1 MTAEQILKDSE
12 ERMKKSVEV
21 LKHEF
26 STLRTGKASP
36 ALLDTIHVEMYG
48 ANMPVKAV
56 ANITTPDPRTL
67 VITPFDKTSL
77 PKIEKA
83 ILKSELGITPNN
95 DGQVIRL
102 TIPLMTEER
111 RKDLVKLAKK
121 MAEES
126 KIAIRNIRRD
136 GNDQIK
142 RMEKAHEI
150 REDESIRWQEKLQ
163 KITDQHIKNVEDILS
178 HKEKEIMEV

>member
-1 MTAEQILKDSE
+1 MTAEQILKDNE
-12 ERMKKSVEV
+12 ERMKKSVE
-21 LKHEF
+21 LLRHEF

-48 ANMPVKAV
+48 TNMQLKALANV
-56 ANITTPDPRTL
+56 TTPDSRTL
-67 VITPFDKTSL
+67 VITPFDKSAL

-83 ILKSELGITPNN
+83 ILKSDLGITPNN

-102 TIPLMTEER
+102 IIPMMTEER

-142 RMEKAHEI
+142 KLEKAHEI
-150 REDESIRWQEKLQ
+150 REDEAVRFQEKLQ
-163 KITDQHIKNVEDILS
+163 KLTDQYIKNVEDILQ
-178 HKEKEIMEV
+178 HKEKEILEV